1 MVAVQDI
8 EMEVTETVDPETLK
22 KDADLATVQEVREHA
37 RQIDKAVTSKEPRY
51 ILRVLRSL
59 PNTRRKL
66 NPNVLRA
73 LASQLYPAGA
83 ERDFILTFIEDL
95 PAGSVEPEILRP
107 RAAIKSP
114 LPEVDAYFHLL
125 VLVRLLDASLLE
137 KASLCS
143 QELMTK
149 ITSQNRRSLDLVAAK
164 SYFYHSRVAELTNK
178 LDSIRQFLHARLRT
192 ATLRYAQLLVN

>member
-8 EMEVTETVDPETLK
+8 EMEVTETAVDPETLK

-73 LASQLYPAGA
+73 LASQLYPVGG

-95 PAGSVEPEILRP
+95 PAGTVEPEILRP

-125 VLVRLLDASLLE
+125 VLVRLLDANLLE

-192 ATLRYAQLLVN
+192 ATLRYPYI

>member
-1 MVAVQDI
+1 M
-8 EMEVTETVDPETLK
+8 
-22 KDADLATVQEVREHA
+22 
-37 RQIDKAVTSKEPRY
+37 
-51 ILRVLRSL
+51 
-59 PNTRRKL
+59 

-73 LASQLYPAGA
+73 LASQLYPAGT

-192 ATLRYAQLLVN
+192 ATLRYTIYFVN